1 MLRFLP
7 IILLC
12 GCVHTQHNPRPS
24 DTKFKDEDRDWVAV
38 YREEMRIASENNDRE
53 AWHFFFYELIRE
65 RIRLEKQKKLL
76 DSEH

>member
-12 GCVHTQHNPRPS
+12 GCVHMKHDLKPS
-24 DTKFKDEDRDWVAV
+24 DTKFRNEDRDWAEV
-38 YREEMRIASENNDRE
+38 YREEMRIASENDDRD

-65 RIRLEKQKKLL
+65 RIRQEKEKSLTKP
-76 DSEH
+76 

>member
-12 GCVHTQHNPRPS
+12 GCVHMEHDLKPS
-24 DTKFKDEDRDWVAV
+24 DTKFNDQDRDWAEI
-38 YREEMRIASENNDRE
+38 YREEMRIASENDDRD

-65 RIRLEKQKKLL
+65 RIRQEKQKNLTKP
-76 DSEH
+76 